1 MIAPMV
7 LLRSDV
13 ADILE
18 PDTDD
23 LPATAPCWH
32 QAGTAGRIETYRKR
46 VERGEPIFHPHDSTE
61 VMPKFAFTPETGPS
75 KWGR

>member
-7 LLRSDV
+7 LRSDV

-23 LPATAPCWH
+23 LPPACWH

-46 VERGEPIFHPHDSTE
+46 VERGESIFHPHDSTE
-61 VMPKFAFTPETGPS
+61 VKPKIAFIPETRPS